1 MKKTAKKK
9 RKPATIK
16 RAELSTI
23 KMVAGGEKK
32 HPVVILG
39 GDVRRWV
46 GFGWVNEGKAD
57 AEDRKNIQLQCDSD
71 HTSGSTVHPGYHRT
85 TIHNLK

>member
-1 MKKTAKKK
+1 MKKTTKKK
-9 RKPATIK
+9 SETTGPGTVK
-16 RAELSTI
+16 RAALSTI

-32 HPVVILG
+32 HPVVILD

-57 AEDRKNIQLQCDSD
+57 AADRKKYP
-71 HTSGSTVHPGYHRT
+71 TV
-85 TIHNLK
+85 I